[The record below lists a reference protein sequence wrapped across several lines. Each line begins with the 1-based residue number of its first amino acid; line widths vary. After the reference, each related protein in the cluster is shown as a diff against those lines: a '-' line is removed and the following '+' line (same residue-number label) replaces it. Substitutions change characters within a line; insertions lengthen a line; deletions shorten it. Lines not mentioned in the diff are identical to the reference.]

1 MGVSEGLAEKDMWI
15 ATVAIGALY
24 VGSTILTPL
33 YPIYRQVF
41 GISPLT
47 ITVVYAVYV
56 VGNLTVLFLFGR
68 LSDQVGRR
76 LTTLVALALTLLS
89 ALTFLFAAG
98 TPELLLGRAINGF
111 AAGLGA
117 GALTAWIA
125 ELEPGK
131 DRARA
136 AVVASAGN
144 LAGLAVGGV
153 MSGLLAEYVAA
164 PLRTVFGLYI
174 LILLVVGILLLRVK
188 ETVGRKVHTV
198 TDLDL
203 RPRVG
208 VPKEIRFSFVAPA
221 CIAFAAFAL
230 GGFVSALIPGIITQG
245 LHVSHVAVVG
255 AVVTVFFLVAC
266 LAAGLSRKLA
276 SWTAMFSGAACVF
289 PAVALLVCAEMF
301 RSMPLLIVTAGVGG
315 AAMALSYRGS
325 LQVLNEI
332 APQDKRAE
340 VVSAYLLMC
349 YLGNSL
355 PVLGVGLLTTLL
367 EPPRAHEIFAAVV
380 ATLALAAILTGVA
393 SRKKQR
399 RQQARLPSSATAS
412 SEKPASVQAKLPSGS
427 TSSDVLRASGRRTW
441 P

>member
-1 MGVSEGLAEKDMWI
+1 LEAKPAKKDMWI

-24 VGSTILTPL
+24 VGSTVLTPL
-33 YPIYRQVF
+33 YPIYRHVF
-41 GISPLT
+41 GISQLT
-47 ITVVYAVYV
+47 ITVIYAVYV

-68 LSDQVGRR
+68 LSDQIGRR
-76 LTTLVALALTLLS
+76 VTTLVALGLTFVS
-89 ALTFLFAAG
+89 ALTFLLASG

-125 ELEPGK
+125 ELEPRK

-144 LAGLAVGGV
+144 LGGLALGGI
-153 MSGLLAEYVAA
+153 MAGLLAEYVAA
-164 PLRTVFGLYI
+164 PLRTVFGFYLAV
-174 LILLVVGILLLRVK
+174 LLVVSILLLRVN
-188 ETVGRKVHTV
+188 ETVAGKIKTFS
-198 TDLDL
+198 DLEL
-203 RPRVG
+203 RPRIG
-208 VPKEIRFSFVAPA
+208 VPADIRFPFIAPA

-245 LHVSHVAVVG
+245 LHVSNVAVIG
-255 AVVTVFFLVAC
+255 AVVTLFFLVAC
-266 LAAGLSRKLA
+266 LTAALSRKLA

-289 PAVALLVCAEMF
+289 PAVALLVFAELL
-301 RSMPLLIVTAGVGG
+301 RSMPLLIVTAAIGG

-355 PVLGVGLLTTLL
+355 PVLGVGLLTTLIA
-367 EPPRAHEIFAAVV
+367 PPLAHMIFAAVV
-380 ATLALAAILTGVA
+380 ATLALAAILTGTA
-393 SRKKQR
+393 SRKRQR
-399 RQQARLPSSATAS
+399 REQAHVPSSAA
-412 SEKPASVQAKLPSGS
+412 A
-427 TSSDVLRASGRRTW
+427 R
-441 P
+441 